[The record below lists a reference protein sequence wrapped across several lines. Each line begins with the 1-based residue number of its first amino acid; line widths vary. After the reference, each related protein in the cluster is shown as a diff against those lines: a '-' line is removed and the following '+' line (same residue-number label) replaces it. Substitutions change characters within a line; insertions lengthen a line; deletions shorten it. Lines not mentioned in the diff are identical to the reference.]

1 MIRYILIFL
10 VMFNVVA
17 LSALAAAL
25 LYVWA
30 SPAASTL
37 SRAL

>member
-1 MIRYILIFL
+1 MIRYVLIGL
-10 VMFNVVA
+10 IVFNTLA
-17 LSALAAAL
+17 LSMLAAAL
-25 LYVWA
+25 LYIWT